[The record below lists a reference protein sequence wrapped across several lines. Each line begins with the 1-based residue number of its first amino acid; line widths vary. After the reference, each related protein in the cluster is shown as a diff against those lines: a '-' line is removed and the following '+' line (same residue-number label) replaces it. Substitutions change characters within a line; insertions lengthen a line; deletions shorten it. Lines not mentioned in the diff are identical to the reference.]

1 MLNFLGSLGKA
12 LPGYVQG
19 QQQAVKDNW
28 QDLSNYNSVQA
39 GQLQNALDES
49 LFNPR
54 LQMFDDQQQISRMNV
69 WNNALNTDFNMG
81 TYPARFMSGL
91 TQAMLNTPTQIMQFQ
106 TLHDLMAQMRQNSDS
121 APGSRIPLGLYDI
134 MRQMYMPSVLN
145 GGV

>member
-1 MLNFLGSLGKA
+1 MLNFLGSLGRS

-81 TYPARFMSGL
+81 TYPARFMAGL
-91 TQAMLNTPTQIMQFQ
+91 TQATLNTPTQIMQFQ
-106 TLHDLMAQMRQNSDS
+106 TLQDIMAQMRNNMMT
-121 APGSRIPLGLYDI
+121 PLGGGTPTSLLN
-134 MRQMYMPSVLN
+134 MMMYNMPSALN

>member
-1 MLNFLGSLGKA
+1 MLNFLGSLGRA

-54 LQMFDDQQQISRMNV
+54 LQMFDDQQQLSRMGV
-69 WNNALNTDFNMG
+69 WNSALNTDFNTA
-81 TYPARFMSGL
+81 TYPERLLAGL
-91 TQAMLNTPTQIMQFQ
+91 TKFRLDTPMQILQFQ
-106 TLHDLMAQMRQNSDS
+106 AAQDAVARMRQNGG
-121 APGSRIPLGLYDI
+121 AGAPLGLYDI
-134 MRQMYMPSVLN
+134 MQMYRPSVLN